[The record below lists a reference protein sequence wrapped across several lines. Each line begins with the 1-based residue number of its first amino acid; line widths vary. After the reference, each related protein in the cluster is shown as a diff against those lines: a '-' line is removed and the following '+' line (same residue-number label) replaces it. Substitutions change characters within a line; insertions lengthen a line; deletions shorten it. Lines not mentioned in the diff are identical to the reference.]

1 MITEYQKKFQE
12 TTKRSKKITKM
23 DLTISADSGDLL
35 LFAANSWFTGLQ
47 RTVTQSNYDHVAFI
61 LRYADSR
68 LVYFES
74 TAGTG
79 VALYSWD

>member
-1 MITEYQKKFQE
+1 
-12 TTKRSKKITKM
+12 M